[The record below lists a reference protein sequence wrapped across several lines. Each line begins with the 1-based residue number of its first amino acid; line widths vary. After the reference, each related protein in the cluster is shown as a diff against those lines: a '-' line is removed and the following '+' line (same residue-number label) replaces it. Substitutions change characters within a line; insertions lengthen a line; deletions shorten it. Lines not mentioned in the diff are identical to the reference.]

1 MTARANRNTMFYGEK
16 NQARVQSAF
25 VVVVGLGGVGSHAAH
40 MLARS
45 GVGRLRLVDF
55 DQVTLSS
62 LNRHAV
68 ATRDDVG
75 RPKVS
80 VCAERFADFNP
91 VCEVE
96 AVPTMFTAAD
106 ADALLAGNPTYVIDC
121 IDDIS
126 TKADLL
132 QACKRLKLPVISAL
146 GAGGKV
152 DPTRILI
159 GHLADAV
166 KDPLACKLRYE
177 LRIRSDKDAAEGGGA
192 DVPGGATATGDYL
205 EGIHVVYSYEK
216 SRVKLASLD
225 KDQESNPEKYG
236 SVPNFR
242 IRTMPVVGYMPAL
255 FGMMAAGYVTSALG
269 NKKFEPK
276 RVEMISDSF
285 RKKLRRHLLQRE
297 KGVFSNVP
305 GDGERSTPVAD
316 EAEIT
321 YVVEDVWGNRS
332 CFNSARTEFKG
343 LTLTRFDRSKPAL
356 PYNLVFVTPAEAKA
370 HDAATA
376 ETGALPAGLASSPQ
390 LLAVQQTLAAIE
402 AAWA

>member
-1 MTARANRNTMFYGEK
+1 MFYGEA
-16 NQARVQSAF
+16 NQKQVESAF
-25 VVVVGLGGVGSHAAH
+25 VIVVGLGGVGSHAAH

-75 RPKVS
+75 RPKVT
-80 VCAERFADFNP
+80 VCKERFADFNP
-91 VCEVE
+91 VCDVE
-96 AVPTMFTAAD
+96 AVPSMFTAAD
-106 ADALLAGNPTYVIDC
+106 ADALLAGNPTYVVDC

-132 QACKRLKLPVISAL
+132 QACQRLKLPVISAL

-177 LRIRSDKDAAEGGGA
+177 LRIRNDKQGAGGG
-192 DVPGGATATGDYL
+192 GGGGGYL
-205 EGIHVVYSYEK
+205 EGIQVVYSYEK

-225 KDQESNPEKYG
+225 RDQEANPEKYG
-236 SVPNFR
+236 SVANFR

-255 FGMMAAGYVTSALG
+255 FGMMAAGYVTSSLG
-269 NKKFEPK
+269 QKSFEPK

-297 KGVFSNVP
+297 KGVFGNVP
-305 GDGERSTPVAD
+305 GEDEGSLPVAD
-316 EAEIT
+316 EGEIT

-332 CFNSARTEFKG
+332 CFNEARAEFKG

-376 ETGALPAGLASSPQ
+376 ETGTLPAGLASNPQ
-390 LLAVQQTLAAIE
+390 LLAVQKTLRAIE
-402 AAWA
+402 EAWA